1 MRALFVA
8 NPLVGHVLP
17 LVPLATA
24 FREAG
29 HDVLF
34 ATGDA
39 GLDAARRAGLTTH
52 DVAPGVSVGR
62 VFGGA
67 MLRHPGPIIRMLR
80 GDSGTDG
87 VGWMFAAMTGR
98 LADPVLRLADE
109 WRPDLVLHEGLA
121 PVGALAAAR
130 RGVPSVLV
138 DAIIFDGRQ
147 LFTAVASRLD
157 GLGRRHGVDTT
168 PEPADTVVAIPPSL
182 VGKRLGRPM
191 RYVPAAGHGDIPER
205 LTRPGQRPV
214 ILVSRSTVADPRPDR
229 LMTSVVEA
237 AEGADVHV
245 VLVRPDN
252 AVSRRPLPTNVT
264 TTDWLPFA
272 DVLPH
277 VAGIVHHGGAGTTMT
292 ALAAGVPQIVVP
304 GPGDRTEHAR
314 LIAVRGAGLA
324 VPTSEMNAAALER
337 LVTDPALAS
346 SAQEVAAEIAATP
359 PPADLVEP
367 LVALVR

>member
-121 PVGALAAAR
+121 PVGALTAAR

-237 AEGADVHV
+237 AEGADVDV